1 MAQSGFTPIQLYRSA
16 TPAAAP
22 TAGNL
27 ADGELAINTTDG
39 KLFYKDSGGVVQTL
53 ATTSGATGDVV
64 GPASSVNDG
73 LVAFNGTTGKLIK
86 AAGTVTVAQGGTGAT
101 DAATARTNLG
111 LGTIATQNAA
121 SVAITGGNIS
131 GIVDL
136 AVSDGGT
143 GASSASAA
151 RNNLGAAASGAVTS
165 SGITQAT
172 DRILGRTTAGTGA
185 IEEISIGS
193 GLSLSAGTLS
203 STAAGGTVTSVAV
216 SGGTTGLTVSGSP
229 ITTSGTITL
238 AGTLNV
244 ANGGTG
250 ATSLTANNV
259 ILGNGTS
266 TVQVVAPGT
275 NGNVLTSNG
284 TTWVSQAPSGSSLT
298 GETAALVT
306 FLGLS
311 TGVPSAPYGNVG
323 VGHQTS
329 NNLGALSWEN
339 TVVGVS
345 AFQGAGFSMQ
355 SNTAVGYQSLQV
367 NTASLNSAVG
377 AYSLHDVTS
386 GSSNTA
392 FGYNAGDKITTG
404 AQNVCIGRDAGSSGT
419 NDLTTG
425 SNNVLIGFN
434 AAATAA
440 TVSNE
445 ITLGNSSITNFRVP
459 GVGLRFDTT
468 GGLIVPKTITPS
480 GTTGAQTINRT
491 AGTVNFAAAA
501 TSLVVTNSFVDAN
514 SVIIATV
521 GTNDSTMKSVAVVA
535 GAGSFTLHANAA
547 ATAETRVNWFVV
559 N

>member
-1 MAQSGFTPIQLYRSA
+1 
-16 TPAAAP
+16 
-22 TAGNL
+22 
-27 ADGELAINTTDG
+27 
-39 KLFYKDSGGVVQTL
+39 VV
-53 ATTSGATGDVV
+53 
-64 GPASSVNDG
+64 
-73 LVAFNGTTGKLIK
+73 
-86 AAGTVTVAQGGTGAT
+86 
-101 DAATARTNLG
+101 
-111 LGTIATQNAA
+111 
-121 SVAITGGNIS
+121 ITGGNIS

-136 AVSDGGT
+136 AVVDGGT

-151 RNNLGAAASGAVTS
+151 RNNLGAAASGAITG
-165 SGITQAT
+165 SGLTQAA

-238 AGTLNV
+238 NGTLAV

-266 TVQVVAPGT
+266 AVQVVAPGT

-284 TTWVSQAPSGSSLT
+284 TTWVSQAASGGSLLGVT
-298 GETAALVT
+298 DSATPFETALGHQAGNANTGIQNTYIGYRAGLVN
-306 FLGLS
+306 S
-311 TGVPSAPYGNVG
+311 TGT
-323 VGHQTS
+323 Q
-329 NNLGALSWEN
+329 N
-339 TVVGVS
+339 TVVGYLALSSNTGGSDNTAIGSNSLAANTASNNIAVGARALRLNTSSGRNIAIGVEALESNTTGSGSNIAIGQVALKSNTTGNSNVAVGDS
-345 AFQGAGFSMQ
+345 ALTLNTTGTN
-355 SNTAVGYQSLQV
+355 NTAVGFQTLDANTTGQQNV
-367 NTASLNSAVG
+367 AMGHNALGANTTASNNTGIGFEALVLNTTGNNNTTVG
-377 AYSLHDVTS
+377 YH
-386 GSSNTA
+386 
-392 FGYNAGDKITTG
+392 AGDKVSTG
-404 AQNVCIGRDAGSSGT
+404 IQNSLFGSQAGSSGT

-425 SNNVLIGFN
+425 SNNTIIGFN
-434 AAATAA
+434 AASSTA

-445 ITLGNSSITNFRVP
+445 ITLGNSSVTNFRVP
-459 GVGLRFDTT
+459 GVGFQFDTT
-468 GGLIVPKTITPS
+468 DGLIVPKTITAA
-480 GTTGAQTINRT
+480 GTTGARTIDKT

-535 GAGSFTLHANAA
+535 GTGSFTLHANAA
-547 ATAETRVNWFVV
+547 ATAETRVNWFVI